1 MCGSSFSFSNDNRLD
16 HYHYDL
22 LASESRLAS
31 FIAIAKGDVAQE
43 HWFRLGRQF
52 TGVGGGQALISW
64 TASMFEYL
72 MPLLVMRSYENTL
85 LEQTYHSVVK
95 RQEEYGRAKS
105 VPWGISEAGYNA
117 RDLQMSYQY
126 GPFGVPGLG
135 LKRGLSEDLVIS
147 PYSTMLAAM
156 VDPVAALSNL
166 RTLET
171 LQAFSKFGFFE
182 SIDYTLK
189 RLPSKETRY
198 VLKSYMAHH
207 QGMSLLSLNNVLIDG
222 VMQKRFHA
230 DPLVQATQ
238 LLLQERVPTN
248 ANLSVPRADE
258 VRLEGTSYFFSS
270 HPNPRVYTD
279 YALPTPRTQLLS
291 NGRYSVMMTSAGS
304 GYSRCEG
311 VAVSRWREDTTRDH
325 WGSYVYMRD
334 RNSNAIWS
342 AGYQPVC
349 SKPDE
354 YEVTFAED
362 KVELVRVDHEIVT
375 HTEVIVATTDNV
387 EQRRVSLTNHSE
399 TERRIEVTSFM
410 EVVLAAP
417 NDDDGHTTFSNLFV
431 QTEFDADKGCLLATR
446 RQRAVGKPQPWAF
459 HVAVVEGDAIGSIQY
474 ETDRARFIGR
484 GRSAASPFALHNQGQ
499 PLSNS
504 VGSVLDPCFSLRQSV
519 LIPAG
524 GTVRVTFSTGVSRS
538 RDEAVSFAD
547 KYQDP
552 HLFTREAAMVWT
564 QSQVQLRH
572 LNIDTDKAHLYQR
585 LAGRVLYSDSSLR
598 PHGRLLTSNTRV
610 QANLWP
616 YGISGDLPIILTGI
630 NDEKDMQMVREV
642 LHAHEYL
649 RLKGVATDLVIL
661 NEHPPS
667 YVQMLQDEIQR
678 QISMSASSSL
688 MDKKGGVYI
697 RRSDIMPKEDVVLLK
712 TIARVYLRADQ
723 GTLEEQTKRRP
734 VEMQLSAPLL
744 APSKTRR
751 ESKIS
756 LPPLLPLAELSRQLS
771 RQSSASSEL
780 VSFNGLGG
788 FTVDGRE
795 YVIALVDDQWTPAP
809 WINVLANANG
819 FGCIV
824 SESGA
829 GYTWSVNSRENRI
842 TPWSND
848 PIQDTPGE
856 ALYIRDEQSG
866 DYWSPTPLPVR
877 ETERY
882 TTRHGQGHT
891 TFSHTSH
898 GIAQHVRVFVPAVM
912 DANVDA
918 DIKLTEVTLTNQTSQ
933 ARHLSVTAYH
943 ELVLGIQRANA
954 APTVVT
960 EIDAASKA
968 VYATNPYNNEF
979 NTRVAFCDLVNDGAD
994 KSVTCDRTE
1003 FLGRNGSATAPAA
1016 MQRQKLSANCGAG
1029 LDPCAAFRST
1039 FILAPGETRRLFVQ
1053 LGEADTLEH
1062 AKLIMGAY
1070 RDAAQIDA
1078 AYTAV
1083 VAWWDELLST
1093 VEVKTPDVTMNL
1105 LVNRWLLYQTLSCR
1119 LWARSAFYQ
1128 SGGAFGFRDQLQDVM
1143 ALVYSEPQLTRD
1155 QILRAAG
1162 RQFPEGDV
1170 QHWWHPPTGR
1180 GVRTHCSDDALFLPF
1195 VLAFYVSVTG
1205 DRSILDEKVPFIKGP
1220 LLQPGQEDSYNQPAV
1235 DTESS
1240 ATILEHAI
1248 RVADLH
1254 MEGGAHGLP
1263 FIGSCDWNDG
1273 MNMVGHEGKGESVW
1287 LAWFLYL
1294 ALDHFSQL
1302 LDTTADGA
1310 AKAKAEQYRARM
1322 ASLRASIEE
1331 QAWDGEWYRRA
1342 FFDDGTPLGSSSN
1355 EECQIDSIAQS
1366 WAVLSGAGEPKRAR
1380 QAMASADNQLV
1391 NREAGLIK
1399 LFTPPFDKS
1408 SLNPGY
1414 IKGYV
1419 PGVRE
1424 NGGQYTH
1431 AAVWMVMGFAELG
1444 EGDKAVE
1451 LWNMLNPINHTSN
1464 RAGVQRYK
1472 VEPYVMAADVYG
1484 RNPHIGRGGWTWYT
1498 GSSSWMYRA
1507 AVEAILGFDLR
1518 NGVLKLKPRIPR
1530 AWNGFELI
1538 LRQKPRV
1545 LGTGGAVKLN
1555 GGEYRVVVSN
1565 RHDGR
1570 GGGDAQ
1576 HEDAVYELDGQT
1588 LRGNEVTLPDDG
1600 KTHTIRIQL

>member
-1 MCGSSFSFSNDNRLD
+1 MFVRSCRYDTATTQPLQPKYISTVDSGNLAGHLLAVRQFCFERLPKGRLPPHAREGVIDTLVQLSREISMVKTVSVAAGGVTVAQLQESVSGAIDMLKKSRATTLSDYNDFLLHLQSYLKDAEDLLNALSLEAASAAKFTECRVWMQCALTQVAELQRDVELLESDDSAYMERKAMIADQCDGLFKEMDFKFLFDAQRKLMVIGYNCQDSRLD

-85 LEQTYHSVVK
+85 LDQTYHSVVN
-95 RQEEYGRAKS
+95 RQIEYGRAKS

-166 RTLET
+166 KMLET
-171 LQAFSKFGFFE
+171 IQAFSKYGFFE

-207 QGMSLLSLNNVLIDG
+207 QGMSLLSLNNVLTDG

-230 DPLVQATQ
+230 DALVQATQ
-238 LLLQERVPTN
+238 LLLQERIPTN

-279 YALPTPRTQLLS
+279 PSLPTPRTQLLS
-291 NGRYSVMMTSAGS
+291 NGKYSVMMTSAGS

-311 VAVSRWREDTTRDH
+311 VAVNRWREDTTRDH
-325 WGSYVYMRD
+325 WGFFCYIRD

-349 SKPDE
+349 TKPDE

-387 EQRRVSLTNHSE
+387 ELRRVSLTNHSE
-399 TERRIEVTSFM
+399 TERRIEVTSFQ
-410 EVVLAAP
+410 EIVLATP

-431 QTEFDADKGCLLATR
+431 QTEFDTDKSALLATR

-459 HVAVVEGDAIGSIQY
+459 HVAVVEGDSIGSIQY

-484 GRSAASPFALHNQGQ
+484 GRCAASPFALHNQGQ

-524 GTVRVTFSTGVSRS
+524 GTVRVTFSTGMTRS
-538 RDEAVSFAD
+538 RDEAISFAD

-585 LAGRVLYSDSSLR
+585 LAGRVLYTDSSLR

-712 TIARVYLRADQ
+712 SIARVYLRADQ

-734 VEMQLSAPLL
+734 VEMQLS
-744 APSKTRR
+744 
-751 ESKIS
+751 
-756 LPPLLPLAELSRQLS
+756 PPLLMPSKGRKESRIPLLPPVLPMAELSRQLS
-771 RQSSASSEL
+771 RHSSASSDL

-788 FTVDGRE
+788 FTVDGHE
-795 YVIALVDDQWTPAP
+795 YVISMVDDQWTPAP

-856 ALYIRDEQSG
+856 ALYIRDEQTG
-866 DYWSPTPLPVR
+866 EYWSPTPLPVR

-882 TTRHGQGHT
+882 TIRHGQGYT

-912 DANVDA
+912 DPNIDA
-918 DIKLTEVTLTNQTSQ
+918 DIKITEVTLTNQTSQ
-933 ARHLSVTAYH
+933 TRQLSLTAYH
-943 ELVLGIQRANA
+943 ELVLGIQRAA
-954 APTVVT
+954 SAPTIIT

-968 VYATNPYNNEF
+968 IYATNPYNNEF
-979 NTRVAFCDLVNDGAD
+979 NTRVAFCDLVNDGE

-1003 FLGRNGSATAPAA
+1003 FLGRNGSTTAPAA

-1039 FILAPGETRRLFVQ
+1039 FILAAGETRRMFVQ
-1053 LGEADTLEH
+1053 LGEADTLDH
-1062 AKLIMGAY
+1062 AKTIM
-1070 RDAAQIDA
+1070 A
-1078 AYTAV
+1078 AYKDAGQIEVAFGAV
-1083 VAWWDELLST
+1083 TEWWDDLLST
-1093 VEVKTPDVTMNL
+1093 IEIKTPDVTMNL

-1155 QILRAAG
+1155 QIIRAAG

-1195 VLAFYVSVTG
+1195 VLAFYVNVTG
-1205 DRSILDEKVPFIKGP
+1205 DRSILEEKVPFIKGP
-1220 LLQPGQEDSYNQPAV
+1220 LLQPGQEDSYNQPQV
-1235 DTESS
+1235 DTEST

-1248 RVADLH
+1248 RVADRH
-1254 MEGGAHGLP
+1254 MEGGAHNLP

-1294 ALDHFSQL
+1294 TLDHFSKL
-1302 LDTTADGA
+1302 LDTADRKDKADVYRGRMQSLKTA
-1310 AKAKAEQYRARM
+1310 
-1322 ASLRASIEE
+1322 IEE

-1342 FFDDGTPLGSSSN
+1342 FFDDGTPLGSASN

-1366 WAVLSGAGEPKRAR
+1366 WAVLSGAGEAKRA
-1380 QAMASADNQLV
+1380 
-1391 NREAGLIK
+1391 
-1399 LFTPPFDKS
+1399 T
-1408 SLNPGY
+1408 
-1414 IKGYV
+1414 
-1419 PGVRE
+1419 
-1424 NGGQYTH
+1424 
-1431 AAVWMVMGFAELG
+1431 
-1444 EGDKAVE
+1444 
-1451 LWNMLNPINHTSN
+1451 
-1464 RAGVQRYK
+1464 
-1472 VEPYVMAADVYG
+1472 
-1484 RNPHIGRGGWTWYT
+1484 T
-1498 GSSSWMYRA
+1498 G
-1507 AVEAILGFDLR
+1507 
-1518 NGVLKLKPRIPR
+1518 
-1530 AWNGFELI
+1530 
-1538 LRQKPRV
+1538 
-1545 LGTGGAVKLN
+1545 
-1555 GGEYRVVVSN
+1555 
-1565 RHDGR
+1565 DGR
-1570 GGGDAQ
+1570 A
-1576 HEDAVYELDGQT
+1576 
-1588 LRGNEVTLPDDG
+1588 P
-1600 KTHTIRIQL
+1600 TISW